1 MRLCQKS
8 PSYLYKFTGLQPN
21 SKHRIQCKIGRHQKI
36 FYILLRKKLMRILY
50 LQLGLQIDY
59 IYDCYN
65 NKQFTFHLQH
75 KKTKNGKRRLHNT
88 FIYI

>member
-1 MRLCQKS
+1 
-8 PSYLYKFTGLQPN
+8 
-21 SKHRIQCKIGRHQKI
+21 
-36 FYILLRKKLMRILY
+36 MRILY

-88 FIYI
+88 FIYIQKAKGVSGSIELGFTIVLVDTT